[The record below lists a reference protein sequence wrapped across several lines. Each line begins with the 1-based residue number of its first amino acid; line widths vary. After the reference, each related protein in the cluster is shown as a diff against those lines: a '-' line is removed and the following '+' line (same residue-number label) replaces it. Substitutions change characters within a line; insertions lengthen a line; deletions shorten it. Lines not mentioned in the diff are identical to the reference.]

1 MPGCLA
7 KTEGIAISTGAG
19 KRWWYFHAIPT
30 EIYMNTL
37 NALKGAGLIIA
48 LTTLAACGSD
58 KSSSASSEIP
68 ADAAAVVNGEPV
80 TQEAVAFYAERR
92 TGMPVEQL
100 APEMRDQIINEL
112 INIELLAQ
120 EAKNKGLDQRAPL
133 KQELAFQRATGLAD
147 ASMTAYLEQDPISED
162 TLRAEYEARVAELG
176 SEEYKASHIL
186 VEDEASA
193 NAIIAELDAGADFE
207 TLARERSI
215 EPGAEQSAGSL
226 GWFAPGQ
233 MVEPFANAV
242 SNMEDGS
249 ISAAPVQT
257 QFGWHVI
264 RREEAREVPPP
275 AFEDIKPQIER
286 FLTNQKIQEY
296 INVLRDDASI
306 EKPTAAGEADST
318 ENAAAASDEDP
329 QAAE

>member
-1 MPGCLA
+1 
-7 KTEGIAISTGAG
+7 
-19 KRWWYFHAIPT
+19 
-30 EIYMNTL
+30 MNAM
-37 NALKGAGLIIA
+37 NALKGAVLTLA
-48 LTTLAACGSD
+48 LALLAACGSD
-58 KSSSASSEIP
+58 KSGTTTAETP

-100 APEMRDQIINEL
+100 DPEMREQIVNEL

-120 EAKNKGLDQRAPL
+120 EARNQGLDQRAPL

-176 SEEYKASHIL
+176 SQEFKASHIL
-186 VEDEASA
+186 VEDEETA
-193 NAIIAELDAGADFE
+193 NAIIAELDEGADFE

-226 GWFAPGQ
+226 GWFAPSQ
-233 MVEPFANAV
+233 MVEPFATAV
-242 SNMEDGS
+242 GNMEDGS

-264 RREEAREVPPP
+264 RREESRDVPPP

-296 INVLRDDASI
+296 INVLRNDANI
-306 EKPTAAGEADST
+306 EKSGPAVDTGSADAEGTEEAP
-318 ENAAAASDEDP
+318 E
-329 QAAE
+329 AAE